1 MKKGLEGALQR
12 YKIMALWSGCWSLLL
27 WFVAVPANIFFHN
40 KAWPFVAI
48 AIIHGFTYP
57 LYVLSAFEYS
67 LKARKNLFT
76 TLIYIAAG
84 TLPIA
89 SFVAEKKATADFLK
103 R

>member
-1 MKKGLEGALQR
+1 MKPGLAGALTR
-12 YKIMALWSGCWSLLL
+12 YKFMAYWSGTWSILL

-57 LYVLSAFEYS
+57 IYVLSAFEYS
-67 LKARKNLFT
+67 LKARKNLIT
-76 TLIYIAAG
+76 TLLFIAAG

-89 SFVAEKKATADFLK
+89 SFIAERKATADFN
-103 R
+103 